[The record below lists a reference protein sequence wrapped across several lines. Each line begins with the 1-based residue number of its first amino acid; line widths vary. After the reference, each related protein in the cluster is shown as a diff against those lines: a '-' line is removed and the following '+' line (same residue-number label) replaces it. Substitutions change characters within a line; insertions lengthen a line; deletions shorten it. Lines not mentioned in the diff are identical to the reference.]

1 MFVSCSKGVW
11 GVDSWKN
18 LLTERVIFV
27 AWCGVPRWSEVMGV
41 FKLLSYDFSFVRG
54 QIDL

>member
-41 FKLLSYDFSFVRG
+41 FKLLSYDLSFVRG